1 MKTLLIGNGYWG
13 SIVKSKLITQTDLL
27 YVANSKDNINDI
39 LNKFDIDYVFV
50 CTPTDT
56 HYDIVKK
63 CLNHRKN
70 VFCEKPFTGD
80 FDKAK
85 ELYEISKENN
95 VNIFVDNIFLYRY
108 EFINIQNTT
117 FSNIKF
123 IWNKYENIFNEN
135 LLNRLLYHDLYLLLN
150 LSNNEWNVK
159 SCNIFDDRL
168 SLSLI
173 NNNLTSEFNYNRS
186 CKDKKEKILILDNHI
201 IDFSE
206 PLNDPLS
213 EIINNLQNNNV
224 DFEVNKNITLNTI
237 KLLNKIQNE
246 CLLHTSRHIN

>member
-13 SIVKSKLITQTDLL
+13 SIVQSKLITQTDLL
-27 YVANSKDNINDI
+27 YVANSKDNIDDI
-39 LNKFDIDYVFV
+39 LNKFDVDYVFV

-63 CLNHRKN
+63 CLNHHKN

-85 ELYEISKENN
+85 ELYEISEKNN
-95 VNIFVDNIFLYRY
+95 VKIFVDNIFLYRNEY
-108 EFINIQNTT
+108 HNILNKKFT
-117 FSNIKF
+117 NIKF
-123 IWNKYENIFNEN
+123 VWNKYEDIFNEN
-135 LLNRLLYHDLYLLLN
+135 LFNRLLYHDLYLLLG
-150 LSNNEWNVK
+150 LSNNGWNVK
-159 SCNIFDDRL
+159 SCNIFDDKL

-173 NNNLTSEFNYNRS
+173 NNDLTSEFNYNRS
-186 CKDKKEKILILDNHI
+186 CEGKKEKILILDNHI

-213 EIINNLQNNNV
+213 EIINNLIKNNI
-224 DFEVNKNITLNTI
+224 DFGNNKKITLNTI
-237 KLLNKIQNE
+237 KLLNKIQNG
-246 CLLHTSRHIN
+246 CLLHTSRHLK

>member
-13 SIVKSKLITQTDLL
+13 SIVQSKLITQTDLL
-27 YVANSKDNINDI
+27 YVANSKDNIDDI
-39 LNKFDIDYVFV
+39 LNKFDVDYVFV

-63 CLNHRKN
+63 CLNHHKN

-85 ELYEISKENN
+85 ELYEISEKNN

-135 LLNRLLYHDLYLLLN
+135 LLNRLLYHDLYLLLK
-150 LSNNEWNVK
+150 LSNNGWNVK
-159 SCNIFDDRL
+159 SCNIFDDKL

-173 NNNLTSEFNYNRS
+173 NNDLTSEFNYNRS
-186 CKDKKEKILILDNHI
+186 CEGKKEKILILDNHI

-213 EIINNLQNNNV
+213 EIINNLIKNNI
-224 DFEVNKNITLNTI
+224 DFINNKKITLNTI

-246 CLLHTSRHIN
+246 CLLHTSRHIK

>member
-13 SIVKSKLITQTDLL
+13 SIVQSKLITQTDLL
-27 YVANSKDNINDI
+27 YTANSKDDIDDI
-39 LNKFDIDYVFV
+39 LNKFDVDYVFV

-63 CLNHRKN
+63 CINHRKN

-80 FDKAK
+80 FNKAK
-85 ELYEISKENN
+85 ELYEISKKNN
-95 VNIFVDNIFLYRY
+95 VNIFVDNVFLYRY

-117 FSNIKF
+117 FTNIKF
-123 IWNKYENIFNEN
+123 IWNKYENIFKEN

-150 LSNNEWNVK
+150 LSNNDWGVK
-159 SCNIFDDRL
+159 SCNIFEDKL
-168 SLSLI
+168 SLSLV
-173 NNNLTSEFNYNRS
+173 NNDLSSEFNYDRS
-186 CKDKKEKILILDNHI
+186 CKDKKEKMLIIDNNI
-201 IDFSE
+201 IDFSN

-213 EIINNLQNNNV
+213 EIINNLKNNNI
-224 DFEVNKNITLNTI
+224 DFNDNKKITLNTI

-246 CLLHTSRHIN
+246 CLLHTSRHIK